1 MTPVS
6 EPALPLNQLITGN
19 LALLQRFMDALP
31 VRCFVKNTRNEMVIM
46 NQAGA
51 QMMGST
57 VQAMRGKPLSTWLDA
72 EQLTRIAKQD
82 TQVLAHGKTQHFE
95 ATLWDAARARYVRT
109 ITAKTPV
116 FDAQGRPE
124 FFIGLTIDVTEQ
136 KHLEAQTNSELHLL
150 EMLATQTPL
159 PELLEAYA
167 HSFESIFPSV
177 ICSVLLLD
185 ADGIHLRHGAAP
197 SLPQAYCEAIDGVA
211 IGAAVGSCGTAAFT
225 KQAVIVSDIE
235 HDPLWQNH
243 KDLALAHGLRACWS
257 IPILST
263 QGAVLGTFANYHLEP
278 RSPQASE
285 QQALQR
291 SAYLMGLVIEHHQI
305 MRTLAAQEAALR
317 ESETRYRTLVE
328 WSPEAVAVHHAGTIT
343 YVNSACIKLL
353 HASCEADLLGKHIA
367 HLLHPDDL
375 ERGLARA
382 KQAMESGIPAP
393 MIEER
398 LLRLD
403 GSTVAVEI
411 QSTAIM
417 YDGAPAVY
425 VVAHD
430 LSKRHEDKETIH
442 HLAFFDALTGLPN
455 RRLMLDRLQQALASS
470 ERKQLY
476 GALLMLDLDNFKQL
490 NDLLGHNVGDQLLQ
504 QAAHRMQACVRKS
517 DSVGRVGGD
526 EFMVLLDTAADSP
539 TQAAQYTET
548 VAQKILAQLAE
559 PYLLQGKSYTSTSSI
574 GAMVFMQGMED
585 RDDVVKHA
593 DAAMYQAKAAG
604 RNTVC
609 FFDPAMQAQAVARA
623 EFEQDMR
630 LGFEQQEF
638 TLFYQLQVDSRG
650 RPMGA
655 EALVRWRSAKRGMVS
670 PLEFIGLAEENG
682 MILPLGQYVLEAAC
696 AQLVQWAS
704 TPGMAHWTVA
714 VNVSARQFAHVN
726 FVDNV
731 VLALEKTGANPLRL
745 KLELTESMLVKN
757 VDAVI
762 AKMNAIKALGV
773 SFSLDDFGTGY
784 SSLSYLK
791 LLPLAQLKIDQS
803 FVRDLLT
810 DPNDAI
816 IARTII
822 GLGHSLGMRV
832 IAEGVETASQRDL
845 LTGMDCDAFQGY
857 YFGRPMP
864 ADLLLE
870 TLSKTSL

>member
-6 EPALPLNQLITGN
+6 DFSPPLNQLLTGN

-31 VRCFVKNTRNEMVIM
+31 VRCFIKNTHNEMVLM

-51 QMMGST
+51 QMVGRT
-57 VQAMRGKPLSTWLDA
+57 AQAMRGKPLSTWLDA
-72 EQLTRIAKQD
+72 DQLARIAAQD
-82 TQVLAHGKTQHFE
+82 AQVLAQGQTVHFE
-95 ATLWDAARARYVRT
+95 ATLWDAARERYVRT

-116 FDAQGRPE
+116 FDAQGQAE
-124 FFIGLTIDVTEQ
+124 FLIGLTLDVTEQ
-136 KHLEAQTNSELHLL
+136 KHLEAQTNSELKLL

-159 PELLEAYA
+159 PDLLEAYT
-167 HSFESIFPSV
+167 HSFESIFAGV

-185 ADGIHLRHGAAP
+185 PDGLHLRHGAAP
-197 SLPQAYCEAIDGVA
+197 SLPQAYCDEIDGVA
-211 IGAAVGSCGTAAFT
+211 IGAEVGSCGTAAYT
-225 KQAVIVSDIE
+225 RQSVIVSDIE
-235 HDPLWQNH
+235 HDPLWQNY

-257 IPILST
+257 MPILST
-263 QGAVLGTFANYHLEP
+263 QGAVLGTFANYHRQP
-278 RSPQASE
+278 RSPQANE
-285 QQALQR
+285 LQALQR
-291 SAYLMGLVIEHHQI
+291 SAYLLGLVIEHHQI
-305 MRTLAAQEAALR
+305 MHTLAAQEAALR
-317 ESETRYRTLVE
+317 DSETRYRTLVE
-328 WSPEAVAVHHAGTIT
+328 WSPEAVAVHHAGVIS

-353 HASCEADLLGKHIA
+353 RADSAADLLGQHIA
-367 HLLHPDDL
+367 NLLHPDDR

-382 KQAMESGIPAP
+382 KQAMETGVPAP

-398 LLRLD
+398 LVRLD

-411 QSTAIM
+411 QSTAIT

-442 HLAFFDALTGLPN
+442 HLAFFDELTGLPN
-455 RRLMLDRLQQALASS
+455 RRLMLDRLQQTLASS
-470 ERKQLY
+470 ERKQQY
-476 GALLMLDLDNFKQL
+476 GALLMLDLDHFKQL
-490 NDLLGHNVGDQLLQ
+490 NDLLGHHMGDALLQ
-504 QAAHRMQACVRKS
+504 QAALRLLACVRKS

-526 EFMVLLDTAADSP
+526 EFMVLLDTAADSAAH
-539 TQAAQYTET
+539 AAQYTET
-548 VAQKILAQLAE
+548 VAQKILAQLAA
-559 PYLLQGKSYTSTSSI
+559 PYLLQGKSYTSSTSL
-574 GAMVFMQGMED
+574 GAMVFMPGMQD

-604 RNTVC
+604 RNTVR
-609 FFDPAMQAQAVARA
+609 FFDPAMQAAAVARA

-630 LGFEQQEF
+630 LGFEQHEF
-638 TLFYQLQVDSRG
+638 TLFYQIQVDTRG
-650 RPMGA
+650 VPMGA

-670 PLEFIGLAEENG
+670 PLEFISLAEENG
-682 MILPLGQYVLEAAC
+682 MILPLGQYVLETAC

-704 TPGMAHWTVA
+704 QPATAHWTVA
-714 VNVSARQFAHVN
+714 VNVSARQFAQAH

-731 VLALEKTGANPLRL
+731 LLALQKTGANPQRL

-762 AKMNAIKALGV
+762 VKMNAIKALGV

-864 ADLLLE
+864 ADELLQS
-870 TLSKTSL
+870 LSKIGL